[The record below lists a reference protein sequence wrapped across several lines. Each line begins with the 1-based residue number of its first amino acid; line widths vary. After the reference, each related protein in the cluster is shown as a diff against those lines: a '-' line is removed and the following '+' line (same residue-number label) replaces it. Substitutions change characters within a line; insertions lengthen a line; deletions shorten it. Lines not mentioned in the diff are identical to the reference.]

1 MVNNIL
7 VCFGT
12 RPEYI
17 KLKSIIQN
25 IKCKTCFI
33 EQHTDLISD
42 MINECKIDYTIKI
55 NSKTKN
61 RLNNIIYSIMK
72 SNILDDV
79 THVIVQGDTV
89 SSFGMAL
96 YAFNNKKKIIH
107 LEAGLRTYDT
117 YNPYPEEAYRQM
129 ISRITD
135 IHLCPTEYNKQ
146 NLINEHVSGK
156 IYVVGNTGLDNI
168 DNSDCSYD
176 NKVLITLHR
185 RENHDIM
192 NIWFKELEKLAC
204 IYKDVEFTIPIH
216 SNPEIIKHKN
226 IFKSVNVIKPLTHE
240 EIIKYIKKCKL
251 IISDSGGLQEEC
263 SYLNKKII
271 ICRKNT
277 ERTETLGTNGILCY
291 CPSMLQ
297 DIFSKVY
304 LDYYINQDS
313 PYKNGKS
320 WIKIKE
326 IIES

>member
-1 MVNNIL
+1 
-7 VCFGT
+7 
-12 RPEYI
+12 
-17 KLKSIIQN
+17 
-25 IKCKTCFI
+25 
-33 EQHTDLISD
+33 

-72 SNILDDV
+72 SNILHDI

-96 YAFNNKKKIIH
+96 SAFNNKKKIIH

-146 NLINEHVSGK
+146 NLINERVAGK

-192 NIWFKELEKLAC
+192 NMWFEELEKLAY

-226 IFKSVNVIKPLTHE
+226 IFKRVNVIKPLTHE
-240 EIIKYIKKCKL
+240 EIINYIKKCKL

-277 ERTETLGTNGILCY
+277 ERTETLGTNGILCR

-313 PYKNGKS
+313 PYKIGKS

-326 IIES
+326 IVES

>member
-1 MVNNIL
+1 
-7 VCFGT
+7 
-12 RPEYI
+12 
-17 KLKSIIQN
+17 
-25 IKCKTCFI
+25 
-33 EQHTDLISD
+33 
-42 MINECKIDYTIKI
+42 
-55 NSKTKN
+55 
-61 RLNNIIYSIMK
+61 
-72 SNILDDV
+72 
-79 THVIVQGDTV
+79 
-89 SSFGMAL
+89 
-96 YAFNNKKKIIH
+96 
-107 LEAGLRTYDT
+107 
-117 YNPYPEEAYRQM
+117 M